1 MTHPLKH
8 LEAALPSL
16 KGTPAEIPATCA
28 VTLLLSGHAALIAV
42 TNIQLGL
49 IAQAMGVSVE
59 TEHEEHCATHTV
71 MVEEDGC
78 GVVFQNVQGR

>member
-8 LEAALPSL
+8 LEAALPKL
-16 KGTPAEIPATCA
+16 KGTPAYKTVKCA
-28 VTLLLSGHAALIAV
+28 VELVQEGDAALIAV
-42 TNIQLGL
+42 TNIKLGL

-59 TEHEEHCATHTV
+59 TKHEEHCATHTV